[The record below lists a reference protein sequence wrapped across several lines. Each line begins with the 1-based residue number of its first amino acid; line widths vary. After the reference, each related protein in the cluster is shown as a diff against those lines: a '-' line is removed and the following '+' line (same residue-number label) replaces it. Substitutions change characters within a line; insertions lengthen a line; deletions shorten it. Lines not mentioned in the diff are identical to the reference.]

1 MPISFI
7 PPVLEILEDQRVTT
21 AELNWFIQEGI
32 MIVIMA
38 VMMTSFWKIA
48 EESIEW

>member
-1 MPISFI
+1 MLG
-7 PPVLEILEDQRVTT
+7 VLEDQRVTA
-21 AELNWFIQEGI
+21 AELNWFMQEGI
-32 MIVIMA
+32 MIVIIA